1 MEWERKFSS
10 KLFLRFGFNLKG
22 FEDELEE
29 LGFAGSGES
38 MAGSSRVAVSASKLH
53 PESLEFYEKASS

>member
-1 MEWERKFSS
+1 MCVCVWVEGVEWERKFSS

-29 LGFAGSGES
+29 LGFACFE
-38 MAGSSRVAVSASKLH
+38 V
-53 PESLEFYEKASS
+53 EE